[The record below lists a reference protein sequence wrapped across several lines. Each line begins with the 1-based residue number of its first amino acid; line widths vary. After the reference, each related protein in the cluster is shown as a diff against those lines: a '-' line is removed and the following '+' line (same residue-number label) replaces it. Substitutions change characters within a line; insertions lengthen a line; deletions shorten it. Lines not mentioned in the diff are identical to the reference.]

1 MPDALRWRLERTPES
16 VRQARALITEH
27 IGDAEVAATAA
38 VLVSEAVTSAV
49 IHGQEPIELRLR
61 RSTNMFRVEVEDGD
75 PAPPPGALDGNPP
88 VDAPA
93 RWLIV
98 DALATR
104 WGVEL
109 QAAGRIVWFELG

>member
-27 IGDAEVAATAA
+27 IADAEVAATAA

-49 IHGQEPIELRLR
+49 VHGREPIELRLR
-61 RSTNMFRVEVEDGD
+61 RSNNVFRVEVEDGD
-75 PAPPPGALDGNPP
+75 PAPPPGALDGTPP

-98 DALATR
+98 DALATQ

-109 QAAGRIVWFELG
+109 QTAGRIVWFELG